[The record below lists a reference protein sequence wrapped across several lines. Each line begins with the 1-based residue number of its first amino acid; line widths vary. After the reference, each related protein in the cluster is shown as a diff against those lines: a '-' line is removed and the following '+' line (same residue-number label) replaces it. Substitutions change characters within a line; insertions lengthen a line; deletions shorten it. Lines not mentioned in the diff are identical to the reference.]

1 MKLIDIF
8 PVISNNY
15 KLKIGVNG
23 DFIGTFEKD
32 EVTFGILDLT
42 VKSIYPIVVDGG
54 NGNIHKYI
62 GLDLIRRKEE
72 EKWAR

>member
-23 DFIGTFEKD
+23 DFIGTFEKGD
-32 EVTFGILDLT
+32 VPFSILELT

-54 NGNIHKYI
+54 NGNINKYI
-62 GLDLIRRKEE
+62 GLDLIRRKVDEE
-72 EKWAR
+72 